1 MKVFITLLFLS
12 LHGFLFGQYKIF
24 SDLTNLF
31 DQQIIETHDGGL
43 LLVAGEDCYT
53 PGSITIEGCMYAL
66 HLVRTDNDGD
76 TLWTRRI
83 GFSGTLIHIHENSD
97 GSFSLFTIVR
107 DNYEC
112 EDIGVGLFGFAA
124 IRIINLLSDGA
135 LQSTAQFP
143 STCEL
148 ILKDV
153 IPVNDSLFAALGI
166 YSKPFYWDS
175 QEEGRLMIM
184 NKHGDIK
191 SELILPGLDWNRG
204 WLLPAEAD
212 TFEMLYIDTTNVI
225 HLVRYD
231 SQLNELLHLEN
242 ADDYQPCFSSFN
254 RMEVL
259 KFDPQEIWIT
269 CREKSGNDRF
279 YHVARFDDQLHLQS
293 SHTNTFNAITNTV
306 ELPDGK
312 LLVGASGINDP
323 VTSLNTTLVYLDEQG
338 AFQSSI
344 VMEAPD
350 LERPTQILLMSTD
363 SIVVAGNINCCNMH
377 DTIGP
382 GKSFLLFESS
392 ITTSVQDVPQASN
405 FALFPNPS
413 AGDLHIQSA
422 DPDALSPD
430 AITFY
435 DPVGKLVLKKTIHQI
450 TSPIKTSAL
459 ESGVYIYVLTHDQIP
474 LGSGRFLKY

>member
-1 MKVFITLLFLS
+1 MKALITLLFLS
-12 LHGFLFGQYKIF
+12 LHGLLYGQYKIYT
-24 SDLTNLF
+24 DLTNLF
-31 DQQIIETHDGGL
+31 GQQVIETHDGGL

-83 GFSGTLIHIHENSD
+83 GFSGNLLHIQENAD
-97 GSFSLFTIVR
+97 GSFTLFTVVF

-112 EDIGVGLFGFAA
+112 DEIGVGLFGFAT
-124 IRIINLLSDGA
+124 IRILNLSSDGV

-153 IPVNDSLFAALGI
+153 IPVNDSLFAALGM
-166 YSKPFYWDS
+166 YSKPIYWDS

-204 WLLPAEAD
+204 WLLPAESD

-225 HLVRYD
+225 HLVRFD
-231 SQLNELLHLEN
+231 AQLNELLHLEN
-242 ADDYQPCFSSFN
+242 ADDYQPCFSSFY

-279 YHVARFDDQLHLQS
+279 YHVARFDAQLQLQS

-306 ELPDGK
+306 KLPDGK
-312 LLVGASGINDP
+312 FLVGASGTNDP
-323 VTSLNTTLVYLDEQG
+323 VTSLNTTLAYLDAEG

-344 VMEAPD
+344 VVEAPD
-350 LERPTQILLMSTD
+350 MERPTQILLMSTD

-382 GKSFLLFESS
+382 GKSFLLFEQN
-392 ITTSVQDVPQASN
+392 ILTSTHDFFYESN
-405 FALFPNPS
+405 FTLFPNP
-413 AGDLHIQSA
+413 ATGDIFLKSIDSG
-422 DPDALSPD
+422 
-430 AITFY
+430 AITPNAITIC
-435 DPVGKLVLKKTIHQI
+435 DPLGRPVMEQRIDQDISTIRASTLV
-450 TSPIKTSAL
+450 
-459 ESGVYIYVLTHDQIP
+459 SGIYFYVLTLDQIP
-474 LGSGRFLKY
+474 MASGTFVKY